1 MLVSPSRIH
10 YSSLESLE
18 GFFQLFRD
26 IRWWVQWWQYDR
38 KKKSHFFTSFTS
50 IHILTAFS
58 HAYEQ
63 RVGYFCCWISHF
75 NFFSNNFL
83 KCILSLFIP
92 QHHKIDKVSFDTSKI
107 SLLMMLSFWTY
118 YQSFL
123 STYWHFN
130 LLASEVKSSVSL
142 FNKDDINICHV
153 CSLYLFFPEKS
164 E

>member
-1 MLVSPSRIH
+1 MIGKKISFFYFVYKHPYFDSFQPCIWTKSRIFLLLDI
-10 YSSLESLE
+10 SLQ
-18 GFFQLFRD
+18 F
-26 IRWWVQWWQYDR
+26 
-38 KKKSHFFTSFTS
+38 
-50 IHILTAFS
+50 
-58 HAYEQ
+58 
-63 RVGYFCCWISHF
+63 
-75 NFFSNNFL
+75 FFSNNFW

-92 QHHKIDKVSFDTSKI
+92 QHHKIDKVSFDTLEI

-123 STYWHFN
+123 NTYWHFN

-142 FNKDDINICHV
+142 FNKDVINICHV